1 MWSNIYVH
9 SGIESHVR
17 DRRSSPYGSM
27 GIRKWVLVQWKW
39 FIPGAARA
47 WGLTVEGCT
56 ASEPQRIVDALAD
69 GKLVV
74 AIMTKGHF
82 TSSGHFIV
90 LRGVTSD
97 GKILVADPASY
108 RRSEKEWDIKIIL
121 NEASKLSGSGGPF
134 WIISR

>member
-1 MWSNIYVH
+1 M
-9 SGIESHVR
+9 
-17 DRRSSPYGSM
+17 
-27 GIRKWVLVQWKW
+27 
-39 FIPGAARA
+39 
-47 WGLTVEGCT
+47 